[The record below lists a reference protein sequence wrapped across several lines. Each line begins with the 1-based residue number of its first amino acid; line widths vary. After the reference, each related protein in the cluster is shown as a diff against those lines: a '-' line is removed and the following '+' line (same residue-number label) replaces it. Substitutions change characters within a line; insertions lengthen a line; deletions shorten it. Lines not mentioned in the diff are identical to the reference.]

1 MKTISLLIIG
11 VLLGFAL
18 ATLTGPV
25 LAELGTCY
33 EYFGTTSCTSIGG
46 PGRTFTDTGVGMTTY
61 QDTDGGGGL
70 IFDYG
75 RGTQSYTLRPGLKSP
90 C

>member
-1 MKTISLLIIG
+1 MKLFLALFVG
-11 VLLGFAL
+11 LLLGIAL

-33 EYFGTTSCTSIGG
+33 SYVGTTSCTSIGG

-75 RGTQSYTLRPGLKSP
+75 RGTQSYQFTPGRKEP

>member
-1 MKTISLLIIG
+1 MKLFIALAVGLLI
-11 VLLGFAL
+11 GFAL
-18 ATLTGPV
+18 ATMAGPV
-25 LAELGTCY
+25 LAEMGTCY

-46 PGRTFTDTGVGMTTY
+46 PGRTFIDTGVGMTTY
-61 QDTDGGGGL
+61 QDTDGGGGQ

-75 RGTQSYTLRPGLKSP
+75 RGTKTYTFTPGRKDP